1 MPDLTPSRSVPSPQ
15 TALAPISSPETLS
28 CSPEHAVSDRCD
40 GCHTRRRR
48 CARRVREAH
57 ADAPQLA
64 RRPSDVLG
72 PVAPRRLRVL
82 VAILRHGGHIARSA
96 GWMDW
101 GRSRAAMDV
110 RRVLLQTLFLLLA
123 SRASTPAARQHAG
136 TCWVRIWGAG
146 GKLGA
151 ALLGSAGLCRQLHHA
166 ACTCTVRYGRTRQLR
181 CHVADGFS
189 HVAGSVWAIHTV
201 SSLLASCS
209 GHAVHAPGPAL
220 HSDASVEF
228 GRGRRKT
235 VVESSGYNSSPTRFR
250 G

>member
-166 ACTCTVRYGRTRQLR
+166 PAQFVTDELVSSGATWPTVSATWQVRHGRFTPFLR
-181 CHVADGFS
+181 CWRAAPVTPCTLLARRF
-189 HVAGSVWAIHTV
+189 TPTRP
-201 SSLLASCS
+201 SSL
-209 GHAVHAPGPAL
+209 VAP
-220 HSDASVEF
+220 DAKPS
-228 GRGRRKT
+228 
-235 VVESSGYNSSPTRFR
+235 
-250 G
+250 